1 MIFVLAFNPNSYMI
15 IQKSIQLP
23 WKISL
28 LKQFQKSKACSSS
41 LRFKTKSSIVS
52 FENKQEEIFNFK
64 IKSRNHAFNELR

>member
-1 MIFVLAFNPNSYMI
+1 MIIAFNPNSYMI
-15 IQKSIQLP
+15 IQKSILLP

-28 LKQFQKSKACSSS
+28 LKPFQKFKAYSSS

-52 FENKQEEIFNFK
+52 LENKPQEIFNFK